1 MQIVRTSTLLFHA
14 SLALILGGTFATIG
28 MQVMPHGVWLGAIPV
43 LILLVAAGRKPLRR
57 WRLAQQALTTWERQW
72 IDEHVPYARVLGSD
86 RRARFDRDVVFFRDE
101 QRFEAVGDA
110 EVTPTTELAI
120 AAGAALLL
128 NGRPDWELG
137 TRRTILIY
145 PGSFDDDYQGGD
157 YASFDGMVHAQGPII
172 LAHDAI
178 EESWSDPEDGSNV
191 VLHELAHLFD
201 FDDSFAEGVPSLM
214 NPSSVD
220 AWQRLVR
227 VEMRKAR
234 IGKSLLRR
242 YAATN
247 PAEFFAVAVENFFER
262 PVLLQQ
268 QHPAVFD
275 ALKAFFN
282 LDPRLPEH
290 EEDAQEEP
298 EVRPH
303 MDQTETS
310 TLAPEER
317 ST

>member
-1 MQIVRTSTLLFHA
+1 MQIVRTSSLLFYA
-14 SLALILGGTFATIG
+14 SLALILGGTFATVG
-28 MQVMPHGVWLGAIPV
+28 VQVMPHGIWLGAVPV
-43 LILLVAAGRKPLRR
+43 VIVLVAAGRRPLRR
-57 WRLAQQALTTWERQW
+57 WRLARKLLTEEERSW
-72 IDEHVPYARVLGSD
+72 IDEHVPYACHLNSD
-86 RRARFDRDVVFFRDE
+86 RRARFERDVVFFRDE

-110 EVTPTTELAI
+110 QVTPATELAI
-120 AAGAALLL
+120 AVGAALLL

-172 LAHDAI
+172 LSQEAI
-178 EESWSDPEDGSNV
+178 DESWSDPEDGSNV

-214 NPSSVD
+214 DPGSVE

-242 YAATN
+242 YAAKN

-262 PVLLQQ
+262 PVLLQRRHQ
-268 QHPAVFD
+268 AVFD

-282 LDPRLPEH
+282 LDPRIPTSEGGPQQVAKVELQ
-290 EEDAQEEP
+290 QES
-298 EVRPH
+298 
-303 MDQTETS
+303 S
-310 TLAPEER
+310 TMAPEER
-317 ST
+317 AT